1 MAKYSKEQ
9 RDRAVDLY
17 IRYERCAAD
26 VIHELGYPSRGMLPV
41 WYRERLEEERTGRQ
55 STRGKRY
62 RRYTDEQKR
71 AAADH
76 YLGHGRRLKRTM
88 RALGYPKSH
97 ELLTAWIDE
106 LAPGR
111 RKLRHGPVPEE
122 LKRKAV
128 VAVASGRLKSREAA
142 AELGVEA
149 SVVRNWKRQM
159 LAGSKETHVTQTPRR
174 KPSTA
179 GEGKTGAEPLTPPAA
194 AGPRDAAGLADA
206 MASLEKRLA
215 EMQARLDGLDADVER
230 QRREKREL
238 DIEIAI
244 RKGVI
249 ELLGK
254 EPGAVPENL
263 TGREKAVLVKRTSE
277 RLGVTAGSL
286 LPVVGIARS
295 IYHYQ
300 IKAMDRPDKDAW
312 LLPLVEE
319 AFENGK
325 RGYGYKRIHL
335 ELKGMGVR
343 VSAKR
348 VMRLTARH
356 GLAPL
361 FKSAKRYS
369 SYKGEPAKA
378 PKNLV
383 NRDFH
388 AERPNMLWVTDL
400 TEFSIPAGKA
410 YLSPVIDCYDGLP
423 VAWTI
428 GTSPNAALANGM
440 LTDACSTLGDG
451 EKPIIHSDRG
461 CHYRWPEWIR
471 ICKDNNLT
479 RSMSAK
485 GCSPDNAAAEG
496 FFGQIK
502 QEFFHKRSFTGV
514 SMDGFINMLD
524 DYMVWYRDKRIK
536 TEFGHGHHG
545 ASTQARSCGMIGGD
559 GINDESN
566 KMSPAPSQKDWFL

>member
-1 MAKYSKEQ
+1 M
-9 RDRAVDLY
+9 
-17 IRYERCAAD
+17 
-26 VIHELGYPSRGMLPV
+26 
-41 WYRERLEEERTGRQ
+41 
-55 STRGKRY
+55 
-62 RRYTDEQKR
+62 
-71 AAADH
+71 
-76 YLGHGRRLKRTM
+76 
-88 RALGYPKSH
+88 
-97 ELLTAWIDE
+97 
-106 LAPGR
+106 
-111 RKLRHGPVPEE
+111 
-122 LKRKAV
+122 
-128 VAVASGRLKSREAA
+128 KSREAA

-149 SVVRNWKRQM
+149 SVV
-159 LAGSKETHVTQTPRR
+159 
-174 KPSTA
+174 
-179 GEGKTGAEPLTPPAA
+179 GKLGT
-194 AGPRDAAGLADA
+194 ADA
-206 MASLEKRLA
+206 RRI
-215 EMQARLDGLDADVER
+215 QGDARDTNTQKEA
-230 QRREKREL
+230 
-238 DIEIAI
+238 
-244 RKGVI
+244 RKGAL

-263 TGREKAVLVKRTSE
+263 TNREKAILVKQTSE
-277 RLGVTAGSL
+277 KLGVTAGSL
-286 LPVVGIARS
+286 LPMVGIARS
-295 IYHYQ
+295 TYHYQ

-319 AFENGK
+319 AFENSK
-325 RGYGYKRIHL
+325 RRYGYKRIHL

-348 VMRLTARH
+348 VMRLMTRH

-388 AERPNMLWVTDL
+388 AERPNMLWVTDPA
-400 TEFSIPAGKA
+400 EFSIPAGKA
-410 YLSPVIDCYDGLP
+410 YLSPVIDCHDGLL

-440 LTDACSTLGDG
+440 LTDACSTLRDG

-496 FFGQIK
+496 FFGRLK
-502 QEFFHKRSFTGV
+502 QEFFHKRSFAGV
-514 SMDGFINMLD
+514 SMDGFIDMLD

-536 TEFGHGHHG
+536 TEFG
-545 ASTQARSCGMIGGD
+545 
-559 GINDESN
+559 
-566 KMSPAPSQKDWFL
+566 MSIMERRRRLGLVA